1 MQGVVGFTQV
11 GAVRNTQ
18 KEVRNSVS
26 PQAKMI
32 RCPCCGSPDVV
43 RRGSIHR
50 TLQGIPLGTKKYVY
64 IEVDVPRVECGKCG
78 TTGQI
83 ALGSAEPK
91 KRYTKCFAKEVVV
104 LVTGMSIEATAAM
117 YRVSWHTVNDILQ
130 SYIKKKY
137 SRAKLK
143 GIRWIGIDETCIGKT
158 KSSSPS
164 S

>member
-11 GAVRNTQ
+11 GAVRDTQ
-18 KEVRNSVS
+18 KEVRYSVS

-43 RRGSIHR
+43 RRGSVHR
-50 TLQGIPLGTKKYVY
+50 TLQGISVGTKKFVY
-64 IEVDVPRVECGKCG
+64 IEVDVPRVECSKCG
-78 TTGQI
+78 TTRQI
-83 ALGSAEPK
+83 ALGFAEPK

-104 LVTGMSIEATAAM
+104 LVTGMSIEATSAM

-137 SRAKLK
+137 SRAKHVAV
-143 GIRWIGIDETCIGKT
+143 RHVD
-158 KSSSPS
+158 
-164 S
+164 